1 MNGEKNRYTAR
12 CDREVSAISRKMP
25 PGIWT
30 IALWFAVASITAV
43 SAQDQ
48 PAAGAGDVQQG
59 QGHRFAAA
67 DYTGQRVFLVNA
79 DGAVEWEYDTGGSC
93 NDIWVL
99 PNGNLLFNT
108 GTGVTEVTRDK
119 EVVFRYA
126 SESEIYACQR
136 LANGNTF
143 IGECNSGRL
152 LEVDPAGKVVFEL
165 RLLPE
170 GTDGG
175 HIYMRNARK
184 LANGNYLVAHSG
196 EEVVREYAPDGTV
209 VKEWAAP
216 GGPHSAIR
224 LPNGNTLIACGDMH
238 QAATVLE
245 VDPEGTVVWQIA
257 HDELPG
263 ISFKFLA
270 GLHRLPNGNTVLS
283 NWVGHNQFGQAPHL
297 IEVTRDKKVVWT
309 FQDHQTMR
317 TISSVQILD
326 VPGDPT
332 KGEVLH

>member
-1 MNGEKNRYTAR
+1 MNREHYRDSAR
-12 CDREVSAISRKMP
+12 IRRISHEDSWRFCP
-25 PGIWT
+25 DIL
-30 IALWFAVASITAV
+30 ALLLCAVLVGTTLPMAHGQTEAV
-43 SAQDQ
+43 TSDIQSG
-48 PAAGAGDVQQG
+48 P
-59 QGHRFAAA
+59 GHRFAAA
-67 DYTGQRVFLVNA
+67 DYTGQKVFLVNA
-79 DGAVEWEYDTGGSC
+79 DGAVDWEYETGGSC
-93 NDIWVL
+93 DEIWVL
-99 PNGNLLFNT
+99 PNGNVLFNT

-119 EVVFRYA
+119 EIVFRYQ

-136 LANGNTF
+136 LADGNTF

-152 LEVDPAGKVVFEL
+152 LEVDPSGKVVFEL

-175 HIYMRNARK
+175 HVYMRNARK

-196 EEVVREYAPDGTV
+196 EEVVREYAPDGAV

-224 LPNGNTLIACGDMH
+224 LPNGNTLITCGDMH

-245 VDPEGTVVWQIA
+245 LDPEGAVVWQIK

-270 GLHRLPNGNTVLS
+270 GAHRLPNGNTVLS
-283 NWVGHNQFGQAPHL
+283 NWVGHNQFGTAPHL
-297 IEVTRDKKVVWT
+297 IEVTPDKKVVWT

-332 KGEVLH
+332 KGEVFH

>member
-1 MNGEKNRYTAR
+1 
-12 CDREVSAISRKMP
+12 MP
-25 PGIWT
+25 VRS
-30 IALWFAVASITAV
+30 VAGAWVLVLCVVLSGSVAV
-43 SAQDQ
+43 SAQEAT
-48 PAAGAGDVQQG
+48 PSTAVEVQSG
-59 QGHRFAAA
+59 PGHRFAAA
-67 DYTGQRVFLVNA
+67 DYTGQQVHIVNA
-79 DGAVEWEYDTGGSC
+79 DGVIEWSYDTGGAC
-93 NDIWVL
+93 DDIWVL
-99 PNGNLLFNT
+99 PNGNVLFNT
-108 GTGVTEVTRDK
+108 GTGVTEVNRAK
-119 EVVFRYA
+119 EVVFRYD
-126 SESEIYACQR
+126 SESEVYACQR

-152 LEVDPAGKVVFEL
+152 LEVDPAGKIVNEL

-196 EEVVREYAPDGTV
+196 EEVVREYAPDATV
-209 VKEWAAP
+209 VKEFAAP

-224 LPNGNTLIACGDMH
+224 LPDGNTLISCGDMH
-238 QAATVLE
+238 QASLVLE
-245 VDPEGTVVWQIA
+245 VDPEGTVVWSIA

-283 NWVGHNQFGQAPHL
+283 NWLGRDQFGQAPHL
-297 IEVTRDKKVVWT
+297 IEVTREKEVVWT
-309 FQDHQTMR
+309 FQDHKSIR
-317 TISSVQILD
+317 TIASVQILD

-332 KGEVLH
+332 LGEVLH